1 MREVPLVTAVHP
13 PSPARVHVQGEVTG
27 FLSTDAEQ
35 HRLNE
40 KEPFSGTAIF
50 LSFIEHANL
59 NPQVRIRETKILACN
74 NPQPLPDISNV
85 AC

>member
-1 MREVPLVTAVHP
+1 MF
-13 PSPARVHVQGEVTG
+13 QGEVKG
-27 FLSTDAEQ
+27 FPSTDAQQ

-40 KEPFSGTAIF
+40 KEPFRGTAIF
-50 LSFIEHANL
+50 LSLPLLDPVFIEHANL